1 MNKEKVEKKINK
13 KYGVNSLEIKDLK
26 LKQIKDLRVKNI
38 EKLKQTKKYKFI
50 KRPLGTIVK
59 GASIGTGV
67 AGFVNTVFP
76 DLVPVLGTYITTSS
90 NLSNEFKLGA
100 LTFLSS
106 YPASLSKSYLVLGVG
121 ASLGAVLYTGYK
133 LVKVSSSNLKMIND
147 RSKAKKLNR

>member
-1 MNKEKVEKKINK
+1 MNKEKVEKKISK
-13 KYGVNSLEIKDLK
+13 KYGVNSIEIKDLK
-26 LKQIKDLRVKNI
+26 IKQIKDLRIKNL

-50 KRPLGTIVK
+50 KKPIGTIVK

-76 DLVPVLGTYITTSS
+76 DLVPVIGTYITTTTH
-90 NLSNEFKLGA
+90 LSPEFKLGI
-100 LTFLSS
+100 LSFLSS

-121 ASLGAVLYTGYK
+121 AGLGAVLYSGYN
-133 LVKVSSSNLKMIND
+133 LVKITSSNLKMIND